1 MGKIKTWWRKLPI
14 PIAFVMCSLAFIL
27 LALFLTNLTVQFAG
41 KNMQEIQQNYLV
53 SEIPMEITEDIPDM
67 ESQAQE
73 NTSEEMEWQLPK
85 EFFSDADR
93 QKYDSYE
100 KLEDIAA
107 IFWYSICIC
116 LAALVFYLWKIK
128 KPFQILNQAT
138 QKIANHDL
146 NFQIHYNGQDEFG
159 RLCHTFEVM
168 REELVRNEK
177 RLWNSIEERKRL
189 NAAFSHDLKTPLTVL
204 QGHTDMLLSDLPD
217 GSLTKEEM
225 LESVRTISKQISR
238 IHAYVN
244 TMNSIQ
250 RLEDYEIH
258 PVKVSTE
265 TLEKMVSE
273 TAKMLFIK
281 GRTEILNHLSD
292 NELSLDM
299 EAITQICENLLSNA
313 ARYAKEKIAIRLE
326 QDKNKLILVI
336 EDDGNGFSQKDL
348 KNASHP
354 YYRGGAV
361 DSGNHLHFGLG
372 LYISSLLARK
382 HGGTL
387 QLENRSGGGAKITVK
402 ICCI

>member
-1 MGKIKTWWRKLPI
+1 MDKIKNWWRKLPI
-14 PIAFVMCSLAFIL
+14 PIAFVLCSLAFVL
-27 LALFLTNLTVQFAG
+27 LALFLTNVTVQFAQR
-41 KNMQEIQQNYLV
+41 NMQEIQQNYLV
-53 SEIPMEITEDIPDM
+53 SEIPMEITDGIPDM
-67 ESQAQE
+67 EGQGQE
-73 NTSEEMEWQLPK
+73 NTSGEMEWQLPK
-85 EFFSDADR
+85 EYFSDADR
-93 QKYDSYE
+93 QKYDAYE

-107 IFWYSICIC
+107 IFWYSICLC
-116 LAALVFYLWKIK
+116 LAALVFYLWKIR

-146 NFQIHYNGQDEFG
+146 DFQIPYSGQDEFG

-168 REELVRNEK
+168 REELVRNER

-217 GSLTKEEM
+217 GNLSKEEM
-225 LESVRTISKQISR
+225 LESVQTISKQISR

-258 PVKVSTE
+258 PAKVSAE
-265 TLEKMVSE
+265 AVEKMVSE
-273 TAKMLFIK
+273 TAAMLFTK
-281 GRTEILNHLSD
+281 GRTDIQNRLSSA
-292 NELSLDM
+292 ELSLDM

-313 ARYAKEKIAIRLE
+313 ARYAKERIAVTLE
-326 QDKNKLILVI
+326 QEEDKLILVI

-348 KNASHP
+348 QNASRP

-361 DSGNHLHFGLG
+361 DAGNHLHFGLG
-372 LYISSLLARK
+372 LYISSLLAQK

-387 QLENRSGGGAKITVK
+387 QLANRPDGGAKITVK
-402 ICCI
+402 VRCI